1 MIGGELVRE
10 ARKRA
15 GMTQAHLAERAG
27 TTQSAIAR
35 LESGRT
41 SPSFEQV
48 ERLMRLCGFQ
58 LIVELAPYDD
68 SDIVQAEA
76 LLRLSAAER
85 ARHLTATVKHFNELR
100 VSCGSGGIAERSH
113 EAAG

>member
-15 GMTQAHLAERAG
+15 GMTQTALADLAG
-27 TTQSAIAR
+27 TTQSSIAR

-58 LIVELAPYDD
+58 LMVELAPYDD
-68 SDIVQAEA
+68 SDIVQAQA
-76 LLRLSAAER
+76 LLRMSMEDRAVRLASAVRQFKEVREAFEAAR
-85 ARHLTATVKHFNELR
+85 AR
-100 VSCGSGGIAERSH
+100 
-113 EAAG
+113 